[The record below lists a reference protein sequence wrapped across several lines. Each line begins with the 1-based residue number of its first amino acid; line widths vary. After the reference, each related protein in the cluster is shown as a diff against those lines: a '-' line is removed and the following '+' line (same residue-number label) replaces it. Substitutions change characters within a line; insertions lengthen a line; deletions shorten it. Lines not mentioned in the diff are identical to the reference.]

1 MNDQGSKFL
10 VCWVVIFLAAML
22 AFYFGRKSGSPK
34 KFGGVLGTMLIF
46 SVFGLLPFFVM
57 GVIYL
62 ILQNYLGIWSNG
74 GDVDIGPTLM
84 PLLVVPIYWVG
95 AFVGMWSIN
104 RFD

>member
-1 MNDQGSKFL
+1 
-10 VCWVVIFLAAML
+10 
-22 AFYFGRKSGSPK
+22 
-34 KFGGVLGTMLIF
+34 
-46 SVFGLLPFFVM
+46 M